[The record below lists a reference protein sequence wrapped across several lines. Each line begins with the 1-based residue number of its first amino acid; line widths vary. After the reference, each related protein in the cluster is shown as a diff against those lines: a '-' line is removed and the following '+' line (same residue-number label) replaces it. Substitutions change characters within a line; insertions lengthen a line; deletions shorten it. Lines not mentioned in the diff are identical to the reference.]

1 MQENNMRLIDEA
13 VSYEPVK
20 NTFRLGW
27 EFIILNK
34 KFTMSVMVV
43 LLVLSL
49 LGLIPIVGFIASV
62 FSSGFALAVQ
72 IYAGRLVYETDNI
85 ENFVDEV
92 HHADGQKVIE
102 RYFAPA
108 LGAYMGWMIMGLL
121 FVGIVTLALSSSGIN
136 FQGGMSATTNAELLS
151 LFSTI
156 GIPLFLVTL
165 IFAYV
170 QPLVQSNIV
179 MANDFKEGFFAVFTI
194 FSADVWRRAMQ
205 GSYFKYISV
214 YGVITL
220 LAMFFFTFIFSIFAA
235 IPIVNMLVLI
245 VFVYIF
251 SIMMTVS
258 AVMAKRI
265 VE

>member
-27 EFIILNK
+27 EFITLNK

-49 LGLIPIVGFIASV
+49 LGLLPVVGFIASV

-72 IYAGRLVYETDNI
+72 IYVGRLVYETDNI
-85 ENFVDEV
+85 ESFVDEV
-92 HHADGQKVIE
+92 HNADGQDIIK

-108 LGAYMGWMIMGLL
+108 LGAYMGWMVMALL
-121 FVGIVTLALSSSGIN
+121 FVGIITLAISSSGIS
-136 FQGGMSATTNAELLS
+136 FQGGISATTNAELLS
-151 LFSTI
+151 LLSTI
-156 GIPLFLVTL
+156 GIPLLLITL
-165 IFAYV
+165 LFAYV

-179 MANDFKEGFFAVFTI
+179 MANDFKEGFFAVFTV
-194 FSADVWRRAMQ
+194 FSADVWRHAMQ

-220 LAMFFFTFIFSIFAA
+220 LGMFFFTFIFSIFAT
-235 IPIVNMLVLI
+235 IPILNISIMVI
-245 VFVYIF
+245 FVYIF

-258 AVMAKRI
+258 AVVAKRI